1 MGEFFLE
8 SWPFLVVVGAL
19 AVFAVLSRRASS
31 PPPPPGFARRRVLWE
46 GREKELFRA
55 LRYAVGTQ
63 HLVLSKVR
71 LGELVDPLEEDR
83 HDEAE
88 LYRIDAGHVDFLLC
102 HPDSLQPQLVV
113 QCERAND
120 EVPDDPDESG
130 DDDQPVEEPDCQFV
144 SHVLGAAGIPCVAVS
159 PDDRIEVRNLRRL
172 IRQSLSRRR
181 SRRRAG

>member
-1 MGEFFLE
+1 MGEFFFE
-8 SWPFLVVVGAL
+8 SWPFLVVVAAL
-19 AVFAVLSRRASS
+19 AAFALFSRRASG
-31 PPPPPGFARRRVLWE
+31 PPAPPGFARRRVLWE

-55 LRYAVGTQ
+55 LRHAVGTQ

-71 LGELVDPLEEDR
+71 LGELVDPLDEDR
-83 HDEAE
+83 HDEEE

-113 QCERAND
+113 QCDQAD
-120 EVPDDPDESG
+120 TEVADAPDESRDG
-130 DDDQPVEEPDCQFV
+130 EQPAEESDCQFV
-144 SHVLGAAGIPCVAVS
+144 SQVLGSAGIPCVAVS
-159 PDDRIEVRNLRRL
+159 ADDRIEVRTLRRL